1 MKIDRHLL
9 AASWHHW
16 WSYEAPEAG
25 PGWLKLVWTG
35 VVSVLVAG
43 VFTLVGHA
51 LFVHPAQWNATTG
64 LRSFGRNLVITA
76 AIGGVTHALFAAADT
91 LLGRQRIRALR
102 GWPRAAFFTG
112 LPILGV
118 LVGWP
123 AGLWLAFSGTS
134 WWHGLDSGLVL
145 GSVVLSTFITLIL
158 HVLFVVHSRGV
169 AARMHATEAQLKLL
183 QAQIEPHFLFNT
195 LANVL
200 SLIEADPPRAR
211 GMLEAFVD
219 YLRSSL
225 HQQRRDETS
234 VGAELELAQAYLQLL
249 AARMDDRLRF
259 TITASDAA
267 REARIPPLLLQ
278 PLVENAIRHGLEPK
292 LEGGTVRIEAH
303 CLGGRLQLSVSD
315 DGQGLD
321 APMRAR
327 IRGNGVALANIR
339 ARLAARYASRAA
351 LRLEPLQPGTRALLD
366 IPWSDPCP
374 PR

>member
-1 MKIDRHLL
+1 MKFDRHLL
-9 AASWHHW
+9 TASWHHW
-16 WSYEAPEAG
+16 WSYEAPAAG

-35 VVSVLVAG
+35 VVSVLVAC

-51 LFVHPAQWNATTG
+51 LLVNLEQWNAATW
-64 LRSFGRNLVITA
+64 LQWFGRNLVITSV
-76 AIGGVTHALFAAADT
+76 IGGLTHVLFAAGDT

-102 GWPRAAFFTG
+102 GWRRPAFFIG
-112 LPILGV
+112 LPIVGV
-118 LVGWP
+118 LIGWP
-123 AGLWLAFSGTS
+123 AGLWLALGGTG
-134 WWHGLDSGLVL
+134 WWQRLDSSLML
-145 GSVVLSTFITLIL
+145 SSVVLSTFITLML
-158 HVLFVVHSRGV
+158 HAFFVVHSRGV
-169 AARMHATEAQLKLL
+169 TVRMHATEAQLKLL

-200 SLIEADPPRAR
+200 SLIDADPPRAR

-219 YLRSSL
+219 YLRHSL

-234 VGAELELAQAYLQLL
+234 VGAELALAQAYLQLL

-259 TITASDAA
+259 EIAASDAA

-292 LEGGTVRIEAH
+292 IEGGTVRIDAR
-303 CLGGRLQLSVSD
+303 CLGDRLQLAVTD

-321 APMRAR
+321 APRRAG
-327 IRGNGVALANIR
+327 IRNNGVALANIR
-339 ARLAARYASRAA
+339 ERLAARYGSRAT

-366 IPWSDPCP
+366 IPLE
-374 PR
+374 